1 MEITPEIPNFLQLPT
16 QKLLDEFGA
25 GRHKPGSGSAAAL
38 LGLVACKMMQTVI
51 CVTLRNRVYAD
62 NFSQLEF
69 VGSILSERH
78 EPFFREAIQRD
89 SIQFDRYHQAVLAKR
104 ASVDATDR
112 RRLTDRAR
120 QELMPATQIPF
131 EIADHGVDTAERG
144 LIVYDLGARYAR
156 GDSGVAISSAL
167 SCCSGA
173 LFVVYLNLLQFRE
186 GQWAAT
192 MRASADLIAER
203 YQSLQVE
210 QFRRVSRIQ
219 AEGVPDPQLP
229 LEIAIQAPDDGVI
242 L

>member
-1 MEITPEIPNFLQLPT
+1 
-16 QKLLDEFGA
+16 
-25 GRHKPGSGSAAAL
+25 
-38 LGLVACKMMQTVI
+38 VAV
-51 CVTLRNRVYAD
+51 
-62 NFSQLEF
+62 
-69 VGSILSERH
+69 
-78 EPFFREAIQRD
+78 
-89 SIQFDRYHQAVLAKR
+89 
-104 ASVDATDR
+104 
-112 RRLTDRAR
+112 
-120 QELMPATQIPF
+120 
-131 EIADHGVDTAERG
+131 
-144 LIVYDLGARYAR
+144 
-156 GDSGVAISSAL
+156 SSAL

-229 LEIAIQAPDDGVI
+229 LEIAIQPPDDGVI